1 MPIYEE
7 EYAIFDDRASADTA
21 VRNLTDLG
29 YTNDDI
35 SVMMSDKTKAREFTH
50 ETGGHAETGAVT
62 GAAVGAS
69 LGGVIALL
77 TATGSVVAI
86 AGTGGA
92 AAPVV
97 AGPLVAALA
106 GLGAGGVAAGILG
119 GLIGLGIPEHKA
131 KRYAERL
138 NNGGILLGV
147 KPRSGHRDKVR
158 EILPEDTDAYAYRT

>member
-1 MPIYEE
+1 MYEE
-7 EYAIFDDRASADTA
+7 EYAIFDDRASADDA
-21 VRNLTDLG
+21 VRRLSDLG
-29 YTNDDI
+29 YTDRDI
-35 SVMMSDKTKAREFTH
+35 SVMMSDKTKAREFAH

-77 TATGSVVAI
+77 TATGSVAAI

-97 AGPLVAALA
+97 AGPLIAALA
-106 GLGAGGVAAGILG
+106 GLGAGGVAGGILG
-119 GLIGLGIPEHKA
+119 ALIGLGIPEHKA

-147 KPRSGHRDKVR
+147 KPRANHRDQVR
-158 EILPEDTDAYAYRT
+158 QILPDDTSDVYASRG